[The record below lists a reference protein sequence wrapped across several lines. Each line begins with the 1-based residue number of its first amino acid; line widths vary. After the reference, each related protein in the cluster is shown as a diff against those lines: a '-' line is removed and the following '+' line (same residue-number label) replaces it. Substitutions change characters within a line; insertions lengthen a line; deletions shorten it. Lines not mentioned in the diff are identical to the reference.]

1 MREDHD
7 PRQNA
12 RNTDP
17 ETSHQAAEETQETNR
32 AHERTALQWF
42 YDNDR
47 ERGWTQAE
55 FNRQTPEGFCGSSYW
70 RRLSQLRIDRWT
82 VEVDRRMGDRGQ
94 PQIASRITENG
105 CKELGRAVLV
115 GLPDPAPKVEPKD
128 LDVVKTAANTIGYAL
143 EQEGLTVSPE
153 AALVAAH
160 RLEDQGLLKLP
171 EEKNDE

>member
-7 PRQNA
+7 PRQNV

-42 YDNDR
+42 YDHDR
-47 ERGWTQAE
+47 EEGWTQAE
-55 FNRQTPEGFCGSSYW
+55 FNRQTPEDFCGSSYW

-94 PQIASRITENG
+94 PQIASRITEDG
-105 CKELGRAVLV
+105 CKELGQAVLA
-115 GLPDPAPKVEPKD
+115 GLPDPAPKAEPRG
-128 LDVVKTAANTIGYAL
+128 LDAVLTAANTIGYAL
-143 EQEGLTVSPE
+143 EQENVDISLE
-153 AALVAAH
+153 AALAAAQ
-160 RLEDQGLLKLP
+160 RLEEQGLLRTP
-171 EEKNDE
+171 DQIP